1 MLDLVDKV
9 RVAFVLILDD
19 VVEDLE
25 TEDEVS
31 GVVLVHLQ
39 PVLKLVQPTAQAC
52 ISLVCSSRIEYFS
65 LLLKHR
71 RRGRGKEKKS
81 GS

>member
-1 MLDLVDKV
+1 VLDLVNKV

-31 GVVLVHLQ
+31 RVVLVHLQ
-39 PVLKLVQPTAQAC
+39 PAPRLVQPTAQAC
-52 ISLVCSSRIEYFS
+52 MRLANISRIE
-65 LLLKHR
+65 
-71 RRGRGKEKKS
+71 
-81 GS
+81 